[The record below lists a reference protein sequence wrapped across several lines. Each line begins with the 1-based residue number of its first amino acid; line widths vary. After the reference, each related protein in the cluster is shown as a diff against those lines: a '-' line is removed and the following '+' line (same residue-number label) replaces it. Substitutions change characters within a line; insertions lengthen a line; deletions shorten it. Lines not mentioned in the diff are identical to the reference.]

1 MRRIVWASFG
11 GLLVFALLSL
21 CFYLLTLS
29 DASLS
34 LRGEKQNL
42 GAGGRVVTLR
52 IQGSGLKTCQLSSS
66 PQLAE
71 LPKKISPCSSSQ
83 STHIL
88 LPENSSRHRQLWK
101 FEVTAELVNKADK
114 ALRESVKIS
123 QAPDHRVAIFGDSF
137 TYQMGLT
144 EMALLRATQAIRST
158 YHAFPADGICN
169 ALPAIRRT
177 AKEFRPEVAVL
188 EYIGSN
194 FDACAK
200 TPSYGDPTVSPK
212 SLQHWLVRQKED
224 FEVAIN
230 VLRLAGVKK
239 IYLDQGPHCD
249 ACNIFGPGT
258 RATFAQLAKQY
269 PRLVVVISPARA
281 IEGRDRQIVSSLPCL
296 PQEISRGECLV
307 PSVEG
312 HPYAQVRGGPDGFH
326 VCDSFKPGVLEPP
339 GCPTYSSGAFRYAA
353 ASVTPILKHWH
364 LKPLPVFSPSAR

>member
-1 MRRIVWASFG
+1 MKRLGVLALGGLVLASFLLFAYSG
-11 GLLVFALLSL
+11 GDLALRMHSQQPVLAPGIRE
-21 CFYLLTLS
+21 
-29 DASLS
+29 ASLEIAGTG
-34 LRGEKQNL
+34 LRSC
-42 GAGGRVVTLR
+42 R
-52 IQGSGLKTCQLSSS
+52 LS
-66 PQLAE
+66 ADAHIRGF
-71 LPKKISPCSSSQ
+71 PKVISPCNSSLPLK
-83 STHIL
+83 IL
-88 LPENSSRHRQLWK
+88 LPENRSRHRQLWN
-101 FEVTAELVNKADK
+101 FELTAIPANRAEK
-114 ALRESVKIS
+114 ALKASVKIAQS
-123 QAPDHRVAIFGDSF
+123 PEHRVAVFGDSF

-169 ALPAIRRT
+169 ALPAIRRI
-177 AKEFRPEVAVL
+177 AEEFRPEVAVL

-200 TPSYGDPTVSPK
+200 TPRYGDPTVSPQ

-224 FEVAIN
+224 FESAIDA
-230 VLRLAGVKK
+230 LRFAGVKK

-296 PQEISRGECLV
+296 PQEISRGECLA

-326 VCDSFKPGVLEPP
+326 VCNSFKPGVLEPP

-364 LKPLPVFSPSAR
+364 LKPLPVFLPSAR